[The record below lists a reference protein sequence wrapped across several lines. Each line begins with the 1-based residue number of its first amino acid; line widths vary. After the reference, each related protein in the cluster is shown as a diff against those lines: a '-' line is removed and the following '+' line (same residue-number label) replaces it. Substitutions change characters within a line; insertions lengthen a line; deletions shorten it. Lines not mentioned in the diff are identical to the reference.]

1 MPLKIQTLI
10 SAYNSNI
17 LSITTVITTLGAIFA
32 ILCVLN
38 AIIIPVFLT
47 YFKGQ
52 SSLKDIKKE
61 YEEKLK
67 EVAIIKRNYEELKES
82 INRKITPN
90 K

>member
-1 MPLKIQTLI
+1 MTNYGYGWECETSEYSYKEIKQR
-10 SAYNSNI
+10 
-17 LSITTVITTLGAIFA
+17 
-32 ILCVLN
+32 
-38 AIIIPVFLT
+38 
-47 YFKGQ
+47 
-52 SSLKDIKKE
+52 KKE